1 MDWNLSIQM
10 YGKKKKTNISI
21 RAVASFVNATAL
33 MCGRIPCQL
42 LLAVEIFFIDDV
54 YMSI

>member
-33 MCGRIPCQL
+33 MCGRIPFQL

>member
-1 MDWNLSIQM
+1 MDWSLAIQM
-10 YGKKKKTNISI
+10 YGKKKKINIST

-42 LLAVEIFFIDDV
+42 LLM
-54 YMSI
+54 MSICLFN